1 MKFEVKSVS
10 ITQTAAPCVIVPI
23 FDGGKLSSAAEA
35 IDQACQGALRA
46 LVKRGDIEGKTGQ
59 WTWLPYLPDSKL
71 KAQRVL
77 LAGVGKK
84 APMKSSEFVSL
95 LQKIGTQLR
104 QYPVAQAALFL
115 DELDVQDRDK
125 HWQGQMIARALRLS
139 LYRFEQMK
147 SKKSP
152 RKTELKHIIIDAADR
167 RHQNALRS
175 GASQGLALAEG
186 MIYAKDLGNL
196 PGNVCT
202 PVYLA
207 GKARE
212 LARHHAKLRCKILDE
227 AQMKKLGMGA
237 FLSVTAGT
245 VEPSRMIIL
254 EYRGAAKS
262 KAPVVLV
269 GKGITFDSGGISLK
283 PGAGM
288 DEMKFDMC
296 GAASVL
302 GTLHAAVAMKLPLN
316 IVGILAAAENM
327 PSGCATKPGDI
338 VTSMRGQTI
347 EILNPDAEGRLVL
360 CDALTYAARF
370 KPSVVIDIAT
380 LTGAC
385 VVALGNHA
393 HGLYSNNDALAQD
406 LLEAGTR
413 SEDRAWQMPLWEDY
427 DKQLKSPFADMA
439 NIGGPNGG
447 SVTAAC
453 FLARFT
459 KHYSWAHLDIAGT
472 AWNKG
477 EAKGS
482 TARPVPMLVEYLLSQ
497 C

>member
-212 LARHHAKLRCKILDE
+212 LARHHALLEGLFASVPDVVVYKDREGCVLGGNPAFEALAGRPVAELVGLRCRDVFKDE
-227 AQMKKLGMGA
+227 WADR
-237 FLSVTAGT
+237 V
-245 VEPSRMIIL
+245 R
-254 EYRGAAKS
+254 
-262 KAPVVLV
+262 
-269 GKGITFDSGGISLK
+269 
-283 PGAGM
+283 
-288 DEMKFDMC
+288 
-296 GAASVL
+296 
-302 GTLHAAVAMKLPLN
+302 
-316 IVGILAAAENM
+316 AAEEAVLN
-327 PSGCATKPGDI
+327 
-338 VTSMRGQTI
+338 SMFTAPTV
-347 EILNPDAEGRLVL
+347 NGRDGNVSESAHSPTVL
-360 CDALTYAARF
+360 
-370 KPSVVIDIAT
+370 
-380 LTGAC
+380 
-385 VVALGNHA
+385 
-393 HGLYSNNDALAQD
+393 D
-406 LLEAGTR
+406 LLA
-413 SEDRAWQMPLWEDY
+413 
-427 DKQLKSPFADMA
+427 
-439 NIGGPNGG
+439 
-447 SVTAAC
+447 
-453 FLARFT
+453 
-459 KHYSWAHLDIAGT
+459 
-472 AWNKG
+472 
-477 EAKGS
+477 
-482 TARPVPMLVEYLLSQ
+482 
-497 C
+497 